1 MCQKKKKNKKKIK
14 VIIMAK
20 KKSDIHKRVLRC
32 PQCGGTNIY
41 YENALITGYKYHCK
55 DCDYIG
61 ALIIEEDVKEP

>member
-1 MCQKKKKNKKKIK
+1 MKNQKN
-14 VIIMAK
+14 
-20 KKSDIHKRVLRC
+20 DIHKRVLRC

-61 ALIIEEDVKEP
+61 ALIIEEDVDKPK